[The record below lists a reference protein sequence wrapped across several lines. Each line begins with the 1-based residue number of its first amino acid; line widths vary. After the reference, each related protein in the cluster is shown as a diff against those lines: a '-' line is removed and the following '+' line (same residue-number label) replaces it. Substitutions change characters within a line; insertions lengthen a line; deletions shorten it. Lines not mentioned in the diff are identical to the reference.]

1 MAEHRKSDGEEPVV
15 EDTGPRAGEML
26 RAARVDRGMSSAD
39 VAAALHLDVRTVEAL
54 EAEDA
59 SRLPPGTFTR
69 GYYKSYARLMDMDVE
84 RVVEAY
90 RRRHREPQD
99 GPRLRVKPPLQT
111 SPELSKGLSVAVVV
125 AMALL
130 LGGGGGYWYYEQ
142 HFQAGQSG
150 PAVLQDDEHREI
162 AADEAVSPTEEG
174 ALAGAEDTDVAWDAV
189 HGEESSQGVPATPA
203 EPEALREDEPQPPL
217 AGEPGVA
224 DEPPPDPDLAFTD
237 DLAGPAPG
245 ESLPSA
251 GSLDADAGTGDVAA
265 TEDGQPE
272 SGAESDAST
281 VDRADAAGGSALDE
295 VDAAA
300 SANGDALELRFS
312 GPSWIEV
319 YDGDGERLMYGLM
332 QDEGTE
338 TVHGQPPFSVV
349 IGDAGNVA
357 LHYRGDP
364 VDLGGA
370 GSGRVARLQVP
381 R

>member
-1 MAEHRKSDGEEPVV
+1 M
-15 EDTGPRAGEML
+15 
-26 RAARVDRGMSSAD
+26 
-39 VAAALHLDVRTVEAL
+39 
-54 EAEDA
+54 
-59 SRLPPGTFTR
+59 
-69 GYYKSYARLMDMDVE
+69 
-84 RVVEAY
+84 
-90 RRRHREPQD
+90 
-99 GPRLRVKPPLQT
+99 
-111 SPELSKGLSVAVVV
+111 
-125 AMALL
+125 
-130 LGGGGGYWYYEQ
+130 
-142 HFQAGQSG
+142 
-150 PAVLQDDEHREI
+150 LQDDEHREM

-189 HGEESSQGVPATPA
+189 QPEESSAGVPATPA
-203 EPEALREDEPQPPL
+203 EPETLREEELPAPL
-217 AGEPGVA
+217 AGEPGIE

-251 GSLDADAGTGDVAA
+251 GLLDPDAGTGDVATA
-265 TEDGQPE
+265 EDGQPE
-272 SGAESDAST
+272 PDAGSDAST
-281 VDRADAAGGSALDE
+281 GDRADAAGGAAVDE
-295 VDAAA
+295 GDATA